1 MFGLLT
7 RRQVDAML
15 TEQAK
20 ADEKFRLQ
28 SFRQLEAMVE
38 MYRREH
44 INLSSALTSYSR
56 TLSAQ
61 DDTVRLHL
69 ARIEFLQRSLTDAT
83 TTTESWAED
92 RKEALDR
99 IAELEAEVIEKDK
112 LARDWYDEQ
121 SRYEDKVG
129 PVRNL
134 VAVLQDSR
142 RRVLERA
149 AQLEMSARVSGGLYR
164 SAEQDLKATESR
176 ERATLKALGESRAR
190 YGDLE
195 ARLSPA
201 DAENVGLV
209 QARVRRLIEVL
220 WASRH
225 FHLGQRQA
233 LAEIALYWEQKA
245 RVGR

>member
-7 RRQVDAML
+7 RRQVDAEL

-38 MYRREH
+38 TYRREH

-92 RKEALDR
+92 RKGALDR
-99 IAELEAEVIEKDK
+99 IAELEHD
-112 LARDWYDEQ
+112 LAAQEECTATAI
-121 SRYEDKVG
+121 EDKWQV
-129 PVRNL
+129 
-134 VAVLQDSR
+134 
-142 RRVLERA
+142 
-149 AQLEMSARVSGGLYR
+149 
-164 SAEQDLKATESR
+164 
-176 ERATLKALGESRAR
+176 LKALGESRAR

-195 ARLSPA
+195 ARLAPA

-209 QARVRRLIEVL
+209 QARIRRLIEVL
-220 WASRH
+220 WASRRSLQERTAELTDRIISAKLQNAVPLSA
-225 FHLGQRQA
+225 FDDPRNKS
-233 LAEIALYWEQKA
+233 LAVE
-245 RVGR
+245 RVLNGERWAK

>member
-15 TEQAK
+15 TEQAR

-69 ARIEFLQRSLTDAT
+69 ARIELLQRSLTDAT
-83 TTTESWAED
+83 TTTESWAKD

-99 IAELEAEVIEKDK
+99 IAELERG
-112 LARDWYDEQ
+112 LAVQEECTATAI
-121 SRYEDKVG
+121 EDKWQV
-129 PVRNL
+129 
-134 VAVLQDSR
+134 
-142 RRVLERA
+142 
-149 AQLEMSARVSGGLYR
+149 
-164 SAEQDLKATESR
+164 
-176 ERATLKALGESRAR
+176 LKALGESRAR

-201 DAENVGLV
+201 DAENVGLI
-209 QARVRRLIEVL
+209 QARIRRLIEVL
-220 WASRH
+220 WASRRA
-225 FHLGQRQA
+225 RQVA
-233 LAEIALYWEQKA
+233 LDFFRADIS
-245 RVGR
+245 